1 MGGGTRRKVARRC
14 KISGREM
21 VRTSRLPTGE
31 LLARTKGAAQHS
43 IEREAIAPS
52 GVLACGMSAYVR
64 LRAQAGV
71 SSKRRIYSDERLS
84 RAAMVKSQCLPTGEY
99 VSPQDIE
106 SGCVAKVDE

>member
-1 MGGGTRRKVARRC
+1 MARRC

-21 VRTSRLPTGE
+21 VKTSRLPTGE
-31 LLARTKGAAQHS
+31 LLARTKGAGQHS

-52 GVLACGMSAYVR
+52 GALACGMSAYVR

-84 RAAMVKSQCLPTGEY
+84 RAARVKSPCLPTGEH

-106 SGCVAKVDE
+106 SGCVAKGQ

>member
-1 MGGGTRRKVARRC
+1 MRK
-14 KISGREM
+14 
-21 VRTSRLPTGE
+21 
-31 LLARTKGAAQHS
+31 
-43 IEREAIAPS
+43 
-52 GVLACGMSAYVR
+52 SAYVR

-106 SGCVAKVDE
+106 SGCVAKVLPRTSRVGVLPKVNE

>member
-1 MGGGTRRKVARRC
+1 
-14 KISGREM
+14 M

-84 RAAMVKSQCLPTGEY
+84 RAARVKSPCLPTGEY
-99 VSPQDIE
+99 VSPRTSRVGVLPRSMNRID
-106 SGCVAKVDE
+106 

>member
-1 MGGGTRRKVARRC
+1 MARRC

-84 RAAMVKSQCLPTGEY
+84 RAAMVKSPVPAHGR
-99 VSPQDIE
+99 VRFSQDIE
-106 SGCVAKVDE
+106 SGVAKVNE

>member
-1 MGGGTRRKVARRC
+1 
-14 KISGREM
+14 M

-84 RAAMVKSQCLPTGEY
+84 RAARVKSQCLPTGEY
-99 VSPQDIE
+99 VSPRTSRVPRSRIE
-106 SGCVAKVDE
+106 YDKEIAQLSGL